1 MKKLKSH
8 GPRYW
13 REKLAGGRAHEV
25 KAAPKRF
32 AGIQAGQLMLIP
44 TPAIVDR
51 YIRSVRPGRF
61 IDSVGLRARLAKRYQ
76 AEVSCPLVTG
86 ICLRI
91 VAEAAYEAMNDGV
104 PLDKVT
110 PFWRAIDEYSTTAG
124 KLSFDS
130 RFIKVQR
137 EHESPGFD

>member
-13 REKLAGGRAHEV
+13 CEKLAGDRAHEV
-25 KAAPKRF
+25 KVAPKRF
-32 AGIQAGQLMLIP
+32 ARIQAGQLMLIP

-51 YIRSVRPGRF
+51 YIRSARPGRSY
-61 IDSVGLRARLAKRYQ
+61 DSVGLRARLAKRYQ

-91 VAEAAYEAMNDGV
+91 VTEAAYEAMNDGV

-110 PFWRAIDEYSTTAG
+110 PF
-124 KLSFDS
+124 
-130 RFIKVQR
+130 
-137 EHESPGFD
+137 